1 MEMIRKKP
9 LRGTIILLIATIAWG
24 LSYVMQS
31 KAMDYLEPLTYNGI
45 RILAGGIALIPVTLL
60 FRKLDPMY
68 REMGK
73 DSIEKMN
80 RISFCGGIV
89 CGIFLCGAA
98 SMQQYGI
105 SMSSAGKSGFITA
118 LYIVM
123 VPIFGILFRRKV
135 TWTAAIGVV
144 LAVAG
149 FYFLSVKE
157 RFQIESGDYMLL
169 AGAFLFSFQI
179 LFIDHFLEK
188 GADPVMMCCVEFLT
202 AGIILIPVMFLLEKP
217 VWKNIWDAKETILYA
232 GLVSGAFG
240 YLLQMIGQRDL
251 EPTAASLLMSL
262 ESVFAA
268 LFGWLILKEFLS
280 SKELLGC
287 ALVFLAVIIAQI
299 PANGKKIHP

>member
-1 MEMIRKKP
+1 M
-9 LRGTIILLIATIAWG
+9 IILLIATIAWG

-45 RILAGGIALIPVTLL
+45 RILVGGIALIPVTLL
-60 FRKLDPMY
+60 FRKLDPGY
-68 REMGK
+68 KKLEK
-73 DSIEKMN
+73 DSVLSMN
-80 RISFCGGIV
+80 RVSLYGGIV
-89 CGIFLCGAA
+89 CGVFMCSAA
-98 SMQQYGI
+98 SLQQYGI

-135 TWTAAIGVV
+135 LWTAAVGVA

-157 RFQIESGDYMLL
+157 SFVIEKGDYMLL
-169 AGAFLFSFQI
+169 GGAFLFSFQI
-179 LFIDHFLEK
+179 LFIDYFLEK